1 MKWPLVL
8 MKEAEMDGYVYFDI
22 NIRPLPKRF
31 DGSID
36 TLKSGFHDNDVDAF
50 RHAYVSGI
58 FALEYGQR
66 AALVLGWM
74 NEFVFPSSIPDRNM
88 DLWNNSVGRAL
99 AKNNKTKES
108 LASAVK
114 DALKSGE
121 LIISP
126 NDERSYQGVLIP
138 RPDGHNS
145 VVVLN
150 TTKTGSNEVFFDFQT
165 SKVISRTEFVTAINS
180 GQYPGYEIRTINGIS
195 VPVSKRDGLVTNNL
209 G

>member
-1 MKWPLVL
+1 

-22 NIRPLPKRF
+22 NIRPLPKKV

-36 TLKSGFHDNDVDAF
+36 TAKPGFHDNDVDAF

-58 FALEYGQR
+58 FVLEYGQR
-66 AALVLGWM
+66 AALFLGWM

-108 LASAVK
+108 LASAVI
-114 DALKSGE
+114 DALQSGE
-121 LIISP
+121 LITSP
-126 NDERSYQGVLIP
+126 NDERSYQCVLIP
-138 RPDGHNS
+138 RPDGLKS

-150 TTKTGSNEVFFDFQT
+150 TSKSGSNEVFFDLQT
-165 SKVISRTEFVTAINS
+165 SKVMSRSEFVTAINN
-180 GQYPGYEIRTINGIS
+180 GQYPGYEIRTINGINT
-195 VPVSKRDGLVTNNL
+195 PVSKRDDLDTNNL